1 MAGVYVFSRQFGFVY
16 ANPKVPKRPQPAP
29 AVSLQPVTFN
39 FIVNSTIEAGRTPA
53 QHHRMNRK
61 EEVLQD
67 VVIKFAGDSGDGM
80 QLTGSQFTNN
90 TALMGIDL
98 ATFPD
103 FPAEIRAPQGT
114 LPGVSGYQLRFSS
127 DQVFTPGDECDVLV
141 AMNAAALKANL
152 KGLKKGGK
160 IIANTDGFD
169 TKNLRLANYPE
180 SVNPLEDDSLANYT
194 VIKMDVTKMTRE
206 ALKDFTMGTKEKD
219 RAKNMFVLGFLY
231 WMYNRNMESTL
242 QFFKDK
248 FGKKPEIFESNVKVL
263 QAGYHFGDTTET
275 FTTTYRVEKAK
286 MPAGVYRSVMGNQA
300 LAYGLIAAA
309 RKSGLPLFLGSYP
322 ITPASDILHE
332 LSRHK
337 SFGVRTFQAED
348 EIAAITSAIGAAYGG
363 ALGVTTTSGPGMAL
377 KAEAMGLAAMLEI
390 PLLICNIQRGGPS
403 TGLPTKTEQSDLLQ
417 AYYGRNGECPMPV
430 VSASTPSDCFDA
442 VYEAVRIA
450 VQHMTPVIFLSDG
463 YIANGAEPWKFPK
476 SADLAPIEVK
486 FKTELGPEETTFQ
499 PYLRDEKLVRPWAI
513 PGTPGL
519 EHRVGGLEKQNIT
532 GNVSYDPENHQLMV
546 KIREE
551 KVARIAD
558 HIAPQT
564 LDSGPEK
571 GDMLVLGWGST
582 YGAIKSA
589 AAELQKEGYAVSH
602 AHLRHLRPFPA
613 NLGEILRS
621 FKHVLIPEI
630 NNGQLIRII
639 RDQYLVNAVGYNKVM
654 GVPITRTELV
664 MKIRELL
671 GSNN

>member
-1 MAGVYVFSRQFGFVY
+1 
-16 ANPKVPKRPQPAP
+16 
-29 AVSLQPVTFN
+29 
-39 FIVNSTIEAGRTPA
+39 
-53 QHHRMNRK
+53 MNRK

-90 TALMGIDL
+90 TALLGIDL

-127 DQVFTPGDECDVLV
+127 DKVFTPGDECDVLV

-160 IIANTDGFD
+160 IIVNLEGFD
-169 TKNLRLANYPE
+169 SKNLRLANYAE
-180 SVNPLEDDSLANYT
+180 GINPLEDNSLDSYEL
-194 VIKMDVTKMTRE
+194 IRIDVTKMTRE
-206 ALKDFTMGTKEKD
+206 ALKDITLGTKEKD

-231 WMYNRNMESTL
+231 WMYNRDMETTTKFL
-242 QFFKDK
+242 KDK
-248 FGKKPEIFESNVKVL
+248 FGKKPEIFESNVRAL
-263 QAGYHFGDTTET
+263 QAGFNFGDTTET

-286 MPAGVYRSVMGNQA
+286 MEPGMYRSIMGNQA
-300 LAYGLIAAA
+300 LTYGLIAASE
-309 RKSGLPLFLGSYP
+309 KSGLPIFLGSYP

-337 SFGVRTFQAED
+337 AFGVRTFQAED
-348 EIAAITSAIGAAYGG
+348 EIAGIAAAIGASYGG
-363 ALGVTTTSGPGMAL
+363 SLGVTTTSGPGMAL
-377 KAEAMGLAAMLEI
+377 KAEAMGLAVILEI
-390 PLLICNIQRGGPS
+390 PLLICDIQRGGPS

-417 AYYGRNGECPMPV
+417 AYYGRNGECPMPII
-430 VSASTPSDCFDA
+430 SASTPSDCFAA

-476 SADLAPIEVK
+476 SEDLPPIDVK
-486 FKTELGPEETTFQ
+486 FKKELGEGETSFL

-513 PGTPGL
+513 PGVPGL
-519 EHRVGGLEKQNIT
+519 EHRIGGLEKQNIT

-546 KIREE
+546 KIRQE
-551 KVARIAD
+551 KVDKIAD
-558 HIAPQT
+558 HIPLQK

-571 GDMLVLGWGST
+571 GKLLVLGWGST

-589 AAELQKEGYAVSH
+589 VSELQFEGFAVSH
-602 AHLRHLRPFPA
+602 AHLRYLRPFPK
-613 NLGEILRS
+613 NLGEILHH
-621 FKHVLIPEI
+621 FDQVLIPEI
-630 NNGQLIRII
+630 NNGQLIKII
-639 RDQYLVNAVGYNKVM
+639 RDQYFIDAKGHNKIM
-654 GVPITRTELV
+654 GIPVTKTELV
-664 MKIRELL
+664 MKLREML